1 MNKKQLIERVAQ
13 KLGGVSRAE
22 ASRAVESVFESIAE
36 GLSED
41 GIVTIGK
48 WGTYSAEDL
57 SDE

>member
-13 KLGGVSRAE
+13 KLGGVSQAE

-57 SDE
+57 SEE